1 MAAFANKGVFSP
13 TLASLGNM
21 RSGSSVTVKRAP
33 FAGPRIARKEA
44 AALNGPTGNG
54 APLLAKYGPQ
64 VVVVRRNG
72 KAIASVPLAGLA
84 SIKLGK

>member
-21 RSGSSVTVKRAP
+21 RSGSSVTVKRSP

-72 KAIASVPLAGLA
+72 KAIASVPLEGLKGL
-84 SIKLGK
+84 KLGK